1 MVTSSTKCEIRKF
14 QVAVVRRRERNA
26 PVQLFLCKSKPMG
39 CFHSRGQHLCKFI
52 ATKGSVC
59 IRKEFNTHRIGL
71 GHQHG
76 RPFIA
81 LGHQN
86 GKQSIA
92 FFAVLVGVAVGS
104 SRRASLGG
112 GGGGGGDEG
121 MNFKQIQKLP
131 LEQSPFVKIH
141 WKGFFK
147 PSKTNISPVICVPP
161 PGETR
166 IPSDMCSPTS
176 ETHIPSDLCSSF
188 QETRIPSDTCSPTW
202 ETHIPSDMCP
212 PTRETRIPSDMCSP
226 TWGNTYP

>member
-1 MVTSSTKCEIRKF
+1 MAALSLLWDTKM
-14 QVAVVRRRERNA
+14 ANNLL
-26 PVQLFLCKSKPMG
+26 LFL
-39 CFHSRGQHLCKFI
+39 
-52 ATKGSVC
+52 
-59 IRKEFNTHRIGL
+59 
-71 GHQHG
+71 
-76 RPFIA
+76 PFSLA
-81 LGHQN
+81 LPSGPQ
-86 GKQSIA
+86 GGP
-92 FFAVLVGVAVGS
+92 VW
-104 SRRASLGG
+104 GG
-112 GGGGGGDEG
+112 GGEGGDEG